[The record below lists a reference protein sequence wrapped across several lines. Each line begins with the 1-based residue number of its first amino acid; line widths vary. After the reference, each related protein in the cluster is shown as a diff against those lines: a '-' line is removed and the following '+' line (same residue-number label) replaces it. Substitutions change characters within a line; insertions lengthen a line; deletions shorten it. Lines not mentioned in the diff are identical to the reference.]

1 MTSLSCS
8 DMRCS
13 TPWQGIRPVKPA
25 RQLTRRDLADQV
37 SAFHARMAFLSERLS
52 QAEAREAEVRTRA
65 DQAERERN
73 MAAQDREQATAWA
86 VSAEGEAKALRAA
99 LAEAQA
105 GLAEA
110 RRPAWQRWFGI
121 PG

>member
-1 MTSLSCS
+1 MV
-8 DMRCS
+8 RCS
-13 TPWQGIRPVKPA
+13 NPRQGIRSVKPA

-37 SAFHARMAFLSERLS
+37 NALHARMTFLSEWLS

-73 MAAQDREQATAWA
+73 LAAQDRERATAWA

-105 GLAEA
+105 ALTEA
-110 RRPAWQRWFGI
+110 RRPAWRRWFGI
-121 PG
+121 PE